1 MGKSTIL
8 LFVLSLFTACSG
20 TKDVKEDAGTIILE
34 AGFEGGGKNT
44 NTLTVLHPVS
54 VSVVP
59 KHI

>member
-44 NTLTVLHPVS
+44 PFILSEVFD
-54 VSVVP
+54 
-59 KHI
+59 

>member
-44 NTLTVLHPVS
+44 PFILSEVFDS
-54 VSVVP
+54 VDRKSVV
-59 KHI
+59 